1 MAGMKKRRVAR
12 MVFVPDDEP
21 TDYIRIIKRQQV
33 AKMFGV
39 SAVRIDQLASMGVL
53 RKVKLPGI
61 SRAMGFVEAEVR
73 ELLLRRQ
80 AK

>member
-1 MAGMKKRRVAR
+1 MKKRQTKKIVW
-12 MVFVPDDEP
+12 VPDDEP

-39 SAVRIDQLASMGVL
+39 SVVRIDQLTSMGIL